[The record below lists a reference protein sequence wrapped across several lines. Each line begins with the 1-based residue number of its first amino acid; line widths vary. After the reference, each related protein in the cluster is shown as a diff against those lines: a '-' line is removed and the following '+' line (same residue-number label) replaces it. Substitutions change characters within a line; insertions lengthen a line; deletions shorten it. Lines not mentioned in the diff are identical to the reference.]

1 MSFDHGRYVEKIR
14 PYYDAQDPG
23 HDWAHIQRVVKTATE
38 LALAEGARLEVVVPA
53 AYLHDIVNVPKDH
66 PERARASTLA
76 ADKALK
82 ILSDAEYP
90 QEYFAAIHSAIEEH
104 SFSRGLT
111 PTTIEGACV
120 QDADRL
126 DAIGAIGVLRC
137 CAVSLSFN
145 SQFYDVSDP
154 WAQRRSHD
162 DKRFMIDHYET
173 KLLKLAATLQTSAA
187 KAEGERRT
195 HFMRAFLDQLRS
207 EISS

>member
-1 MSFDHGRYVEKIR
+1 MSFDNARYVEKIR
-14 PYYDAQDPG
+14 PYYEAQDPG

-38 LALAEGARLEVVVPA
+38 LALAEGARIAVVVPA
-53 AYLHDIVNVPKDH
+53 AYLHDIVNVPKNH
-66 PERARASTLA
+66 PDRARASTLA

-90 QEYFAAIHSAIEEH
+90 REHFAAIHRAIEEH

-126 DAIGAIGVLRC
+126 DALGAMGILRC
-137 CAVSLSFN
+137 CAVSLGFG
-145 SQFYDVSDP
+145 SQFYDPQDP
-154 WAQRRSHD
+154 WALERSLD
-162 DKRFMIDHYET
+162 DKRFMLDHYET
-173 KLLKLAATLQTSAA
+173 KLLKLTATLQTSAA
-187 KAEGERRT
+187 RAEGERRT
-195 HFMRAFLDQLRS
+195 HFMRAFLDQLRN